1 MCQALTLR
9 LQLILT
15 NRTTASVRASPH
27 GTHKNVQACQCSS
40 WGLKILQTF
49 TLDRKHPT
57 QHCERSQHAVHM
69 IISGFKN
76 KINVNCTEMFGSY
89 RAVNKIR
96 LRYTNQ

>member
-1 MCQALTLR
+1 MCQTLTLR

-27 GTHKNVQACQCSS
+27 GTHKNVHARLCSS
-40 WGLKILQTF
+40 WGTKILQTF

-57 QHCERSQHAVHM
+57 QHCERSQHGVHRVM
-69 IISGFKN
+69 SGFKN
-76 KINVNCTEMFGSY
+76 KSNVNCTEMFGSY
-89 RAVNKIR
+89 RAGNKIR